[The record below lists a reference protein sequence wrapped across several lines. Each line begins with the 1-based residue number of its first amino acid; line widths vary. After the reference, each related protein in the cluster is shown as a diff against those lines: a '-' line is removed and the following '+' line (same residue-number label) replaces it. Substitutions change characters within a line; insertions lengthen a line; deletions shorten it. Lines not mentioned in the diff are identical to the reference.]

1 MENKSFINSTKG
13 KIAIIGGVAVAA
25 VAIILA
31 VLLKDN
37 GYRSILVE
45 NVKGSVSV
53 VGEKNNGEAYA
64 GQRLYSGDDVT
75 VNAQSEL
82 TMCVDNDKYVYAD
95 ENTHFRLEASSKK
108 ESSKIKI
115 IMDKGSELNV
125 LNAKLGLD
133 DTYEVDTPNSTMSV
147 RGTTF
152 RMTVY
157 NGNDGYVYTL
167 LEVEKGEVLAK
178 LKLTGGTYTGVERA
192 FTAGESALI
201 KGNAETCEFLL
212 TEKSEEVWLLDYDHL
227 PTANVPRLITLL
239 RKNGIKIEDPAY
251 DEYLEN
257 DSVDADNKA
266 ADKDKDDTTAKN
278 DESSDK
284 QDEAKPTEHVHVP
297 GEFKTVK
304 EATCTAAGLKQK
316 VCKECGEVLEE
327 EKIAAKGHTP
337 GEWETVKATCE
348 TPGSKQQK
356 CSVCNE
362 VLNTE
367 VIPATG
373 HIPGDWVTTSDS
385 TCEAQGTRERRCTV
399 CGKTLEIDSI
409 QATGH
414 SFSSATC
421 TEASVCSNCG
431 ATNGGP
437 LGHDWQLVPNAS
449 YKQEQCSRCGAIR

>member
-1 MENKSFINSTKG
+1 MDFKSFFGSTKG
-13 KIAIIGGVAVAA
+13 KVITIGGVAVVA
-25 VAIILA
+25 VGIIVA
-31 VLLKDN
+31 VLLQGD
-37 GYRSILVE
+37 GYRSILVKD
-45 NVKGSVSV
+45 VKGTVDV
-53 VGEKNNGEAYA
+53 VGEKNNGQAYA

-82 TMCVDNDKYVYAD
+82 TMCMDNDKYVYAD
-95 ENTHFRLEASSKK
+95 ENTHFRLEASSTK

-115 IMDKGSELNV
+115 VMDKGSELNV
-125 LNAKLGLD
+125 LNAKLGVD
-133 DTYEVDTPNSTMSV
+133 DSYEVDTPNSTMSV

-157 NGNDGYVYTL
+157 NGNDGYIYTL

-178 LKLTGGTYTGVERA
+178 LKLTDGTYTGVERA
-192 FTAGESALI
+192 FGAGESALI
-201 KGNAETCEFLL
+201 KGNAQTCEFLL
-212 TEKSEEVWLLDYDHL
+212 TEKNEEVWLLDYDHL

-239 RKNGIKIEDPAY
+239 RKNGIKIEDPQY
-251 DEYLEN
+251 DEYIE
-257 DSVDADNKA
+257 DVSDDNA
-266 ADKDKDDTTAKN
+266 S
-278 DESSDK
+278 SSDAKSEEKTSEADEK
-284 QDEAKPTEHVHVP
+284 QDSKEEAKPTEHVHVP

-373 HIPGDWVTTSDS
+373 HIPGDWVTTSDA

-399 CGKTLEIDSI
+399 CGKTLEIEAI

-414 SFSSATC
+414 SFSDATC

-437 LGHDWQLVPNAS
+437 LGHDWVGGGNAKS
-449 YKQEQCSRCGAIR
+449 YCSRCGITHP

>member
-1 MENKSFINSTKG
+1 MDFKSFFGSTKG
-13 KIAIIGGVAVAA
+13 KVITIGGVAVVA
-25 VAIILA
+25 VGIIVA
-31 VLLKDN
+31 VLLQGD
-37 GYRSILVE
+37 GYRSILVKD
-45 NVKGSVSV
+45 VKGTVDV
-53 VGEKNNGEAYA
+53 VGEKNNGQAYA

-82 TMCVDNDKYVYAD
+82 TMCMDNDKYVYAD
-95 ENTHFRLEASSKK
+95 ENTHFRLEASSTK

-115 IMDKGSELNV
+115 VMDKGSELNV
-125 LNAKLGLD
+125 LNAKLGVD
-133 DTYEVDTPNSTMSV
+133 DSYEVDTPNSTMSV

-157 NGNDGYVYTL
+157 NGNDGYIYTL

-178 LKLTGGTYTGVERA
+178 LKLTDGTYTGVERA
-192 FTAGESALI
+192 FGAGQSALI
-201 KGNAETCEFLL
+201 KGNAQTCEFLL
-212 TEKSEEVWLLDYDHL
+212 TEKNEEVWLLDYDHL

-239 RKNGIKIEDPAY
+239 RKNGIKIEDPQY
-251 DEYLEN
+251 DEYIE
-257 DSVDADNKA
+257 DVSDDNA
-266 ADKDKDDTTAKN
+266 S
-278 DESSDK
+278 SSDAKSEEKTSEADEK
-284 QDEAKPTEHVHVP
+284 QDSKEEAKPTEHVHVP

-373 HIPGDWVTTSDS
+373 HIPGDWVTTSDA

-399 CGKTLEIDSI
+399 CGKTLEIEAI

-414 SFSSATC
+414 SFSDATC

-437 LGHDWQLVPNAS
+437 LGHDWVGGGNAKS
-449 YKQEQCSRCGAIR
+449 YCSRCGITHP